1 LNSATLDKTENY
13 SYAPSLEPSARML
26 FEPML
31 GNAILAQVIA
41 RKRETARR

>member
-1 LNSATLDKTENY
+1 
-13 SYAPSLEPSARML
+13 ML

-41 RKRETARR
+41 RKEKQLAAKLRGELS